1 MKPGTLHML
10 CSVGILL
17 IGLYARGM
25 IRMKQLV
32 TVITMGTLAVGV
44 AVASET
50 LREKTSTGLG
60 IAVDASGRITELSGA
75 GVNRLHPDES
85 GFIITIREYEKDGE
99 YWKVSGQTLVPKRMV
114 PIVGARGKDKVW
126 GIEFD
131 NDAAVS
137 VRIENRG
144 RYLRLEIVEATS
156 PAGIAVVNWGPY
168 PTTLH
173 DTVGRYLG
181 VVRSKDFAI
190 GALSLGIGTDGN
202 DRAACFCDGEK
213 PGGMLTLSTIDHTRP
228 VRYNYGHFISAPAKE
243 AGTVGGAIALWGVA
257 DPTKDR
263 ELDLVEEIVRAE
275 GLPYPTIDG
284 VWAKKSPRANESAF
298 WVNYDDT
305 SIDAWIKAARVTG
318 IRVLSR
324 YNCFGNWGHFEPDPV
339 AFKAGWEGLK
349 TCSDKARAHG
359 IRTTAYTLSTFTRA
373 FRLPEPF
380 IAPKLDPRF
389 NRYVDTTTT
398 LTRALPGP
406 EGVKTRDTF
415 NYVFWADPPLPAGVA
430 DNEIRLAKNPKTF
443 SLFVINAEIV
453 DEKVKSL
460 GNRPTPRRFLDI
472 DGELVVYRTAATND
486 TEVVLG
492 DCERGFYG
500 STIRA
505 HPVGT
510 RVTRL
515 DGYDHY
521 DSLMPGTDEMIGEVA
536 VNIAAA
542 AKRGG
547 MENIIL
553 DGVECADRSGNGNYS
568 VNRFIRTIFDHL
580 PKENVTFVGSRMTH
594 YTWHIFTTQSW
605 GEHDLKRG
613 IRGSQ
618 LETRLQHQLDLRR
631 NNYPN
636 KLGQYYPDSCSL
648 EDIDWIMAFAAGHDA
663 GVDFQFG
670 LPKTY
675 EKCERI
681 RLWEDARRAGAFTES
696 EKRLMRQTDTLWELK
711 REGGKFTLS
720 FVRRW
725 KGDRFE
731 ELPASAAPVKALGT
745 GTAVMPRSIDRE
757 WVHASGQC
765 ERWCIT
771 DDLTAGVSAKPVD
784 FEVTSPVDNRK
795 WAMTV
800 PLFVMRVPENS
811 SPVVNPVAHY
821 CWGNR
826 RSKIR
831 IKTTLA
837 SGEYVTIP
845 HRVSLATV
853 YNARHELLREVD
865 LEDIPR
871 ASFAKGDT
879 VGVSFTSDNTEPVPL
894 RVNLRF
900 IESSLDGE

>member
-1 MKPGTLHML
+1 MRTG
-10 CSVGILL
+10 SL
-17 IGLYARGM
+17 ICAAA
-25 IRMKQLV
+25 
-32 TVITMGTLAVGV
+32 LAAGA

-60 IAVDASGRITELSGA
+60 LAADSSGRITELSGA
-75 GVNRLHPDES
+75 GVNRLHPDEP
-85 GFIITIREYEKDGE
+85 GYLFTVREYEKNGDC
-99 YWKVSGQTLVPKRMV
+99 WKMSGQTLVPKRMTL
-114 PIVGARGKDKVW
+114 VGTSGKGKVW
-126 GIEFD
+126 RIAFD
-131 NDAAVS
+131 NDAVVAI
-137 VRIENRG
+137 RIENPG
-144 RYLRLEIVEATS
+144 RYLRLEIVEAAS
-156 PAGIAVVNWGPY
+156 PAGIAAVNWGPY

-181 VVRSKDFAI
+181 VVRGKDFAI
-190 GALSLGIGTDGN
+190 GALSLGIGTDGVYR
-202 DRAACFCDGEK
+202 DAMSDAACFYDGEK
-213 PGGMLTLSTIDHTRP
+213 PGGMLTLSTVDHTRP
-228 VRYNYGHFISAPAKE
+228 VRFNYGQFISVPVKE

-257 DPTKDR
+257 DPSKDR
-263 ELDLVEEIVRAE
+263 ELDIVEEIVRAE

-305 SIDAWIKAARVTG
+305 TIDAWIQAARVTG

-324 YNCFGNWGHFEPDPV
+324 YNCFGNWGHFDPDSA
-339 AFKAGWEGLK
+339 AFKSGWEGLK

-380 IAPKLDPRF
+380 IAPRLDPRF
-389 NRYVDTTTT
+389 NRYADSVTA
-398 LTRALPGP
+398 LARALPGP

-415 NYVFWADPPLPAGVA
+415 EYVFWADPKLPAGVA

-443 SLFVINAEIV
+443 PLFAINAEIV
-453 DEKVKSL
+453 CEKVKSL

-492 DCERGFYG
+492 GCERGFYG
-500 STIRA
+500 SAIRA
-505 HPVGT
+505 HPAGT

-542 AKRGG
+542 AKKGG
-547 MENIIL
+547 MGNIIL
-553 DGVECADRSGNGNYS
+553 DGVERADRSGNDNYS
-568 VNRFIRTIFDHL
+568 VNRFVRTIYDHL
-580 PKENVTFVGSRMTH
+580 PQDGVTFVGSRMTH
-594 YTWHIFTTQSW
+594 YTWHLFTTQSW
-605 GEHDLKRG
+605 GEHDMKRG

-618 LETRLQHQLDLRR
+618 LETRLQHQLNLRR
-631 NNYPN
+631 SDYPN
-636 KLGQYYPDSCSL
+636 KLGQYYPDACSL
-648 EDIDWIMAFAAGHDA
+648 EDLDWIMALAAGYDA

-681 RLWEDARRAGAFTES
+681 RLWEEARNAGAFTER
-696 EKRLMRQTDTLWELK
+696 EKRLMRQTDTQWGLK
-711 REGGKFTLS
+711 RENGKFALS

-731 ELPASAAPVKALGT
+731 ELPSSAAPVKALGA
-745 GTAVMPRSIDRE
+745 GAAVMPRSVDRE

-771 DDLTAGVSAKPVD
+771 DDLAAEVSAKPAD
-784 FEVTSPVDNRK
+784 FEVVSPIDNRK

-800 PLFVMRVPENS
+800 PLFVMRAPEKGT
-811 SPVVNPVAHY
+811 PVINPVTHY
-821 CWGNR
+821 RWGNLR
-826 RSKIR
+826 RRIR
-831 IKTTLA
+831 VKTTLA
-837 SGEYVTIP
+837 PGEYVAIP
-845 HRVSLATV
+845 HRVSVAVV
-853 YNARHELLREVD
+853 YSARHELLREVD
-865 LEDIPR
+865 LEDLPR
-871 ASFAKGDT
+871 ASFAKGDK
-879 VGVSFTSDNTEPVPL
+879 VGVSFTSDNAEPVPL

-900 IESSLDGE
+900 IESSIDGE